1 MSGQKLWRFWY
12 CLNQRHEGLLFE
24 ETSKI
29 IQKWNFIT
37 LILWQVFAKII
48 CAKFKYNYTNVR
60 LRNKKSFFIQ
70 ICFGILF
77 HLRFSL
83 KITQCTSSKLY
94 FLETAIFELVSYFQ
108 FLIFCQEI
116 LWNNWIFNI
125 GKSYKHVYHM
135 YKTFVFI

>member
-48 CAKFKYNYTNVR
+48 CTKFKYNYTNVR

-77 HLRFSL
+77 HLKFSL
-83 KITQCTSSKLY
+83 KNY
-94 FLETAIFELVSYFQ
+94 AMHIFQTLFSRNCNLWISFVLSICYIVQEFYEIIGYLELVLANS
-108 FLIFCQEI
+108 
-116 LWNNWIFNI
+116 FN
-125 GKSYKHVYHM
+125 
-135 YKTFVFI
+135 